1 MAFDGK
7 VNVLVIG
14 GGMICEEATLPAIFQ
29 QRRKGRVGKVTVVSL
44 NTAIIKRLREVFP
57 DEEFDGLPDPATT
70 PADKNFPQGY
80 KEALKN
86 LAAPGLVYVT
96 TPDHL
101 HTQMVLDSIAAG
113 HHVVC
118 MKPLCLKVDEGRQ
131 IVKAA
136 QEKGAYVF
144 TEYHKRLDRAIR
156 GLRYRFRKG
165 ELGEPLYGH
174 AWIEEPKYMPLD
186 KFKAWAAHSSP
197 FEYIGTHYVDAWY
210 YVTGLMPRRVV
221 GFGQKKFLPTQ
232 GSNAYDANQVVVEWS
247 DGSTLWVQTSWVC
260 PDNNAKMTQQG
271 LMLAGTK
278 GEYKADHADRNCYF
292 VTDEKG
298 FQHYNPNFVK
308 PFDDWDV
315 EGRTDWRGYGIES
328 NSQGIKDLITI
339 YKATDGKTAD
349 EALEIRRQILAD
361 WARLNCRA
369 MPENAMVGV
378 AVNQAARMSYDAG
391 GKFVLIDDDFNL
403 TMA

>member
-1 MAFDGK
+1 
-7 VNVLVIG
+7 
-14 GGMICEEATLPAIFQ
+14 
-29 QRRKGRVGKVTVVSL
+29 
-44 NTAIIKRLREVFP
+44 
-57 DEEFDGLPDPATT
+57 
-70 PADKNFPQGY
+70 
-80 KEALKN
+80 
-86 LAAPGLVYVT
+86 
-96 TPDHL
+96 
-101 HTQMVLDSIAAG
+101 
-113 HHVVC
+113 
-118 MKPLCLKVDEGRQ
+118 
-131 IVKAA
+131 
-136 QEKGAYVF
+136 
-144 TEYHKRLDRAIR
+144 
-156 GLRYRFRKG
+156 
-165 ELGEPLYGH
+165 
-174 AWIEEPKYMPLD
+174 MPLD